1 MDKKDLSEKSELVV
15 VPLTPKVSQNVYI
28 KRKCLQLSLEIL
40 GREKKR

>member
-15 VPLTPKVSQNVYI
+15 APLTPKVSKNVYI